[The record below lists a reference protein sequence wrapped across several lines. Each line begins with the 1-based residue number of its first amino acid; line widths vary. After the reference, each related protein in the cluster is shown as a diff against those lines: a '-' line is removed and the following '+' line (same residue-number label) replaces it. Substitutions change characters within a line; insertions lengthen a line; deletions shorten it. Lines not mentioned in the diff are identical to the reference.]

1 MARIRMTA
9 AVHRRISRR
18 ELLAALRNAGLPLLA
33 DRDRAYFIGTDTR
46 GRELEIILAPDDED
60 DDLWIAV
67 HALQTRYRK
76 EG

>member
-9 AVHRRISRR
+9 AVHRRISNR
-18 ELLAALRNAGLPLLA
+18 EILAALRNAGLPLLI

-46 GRELEIILAPDDED
+46 GREFEIILAPDDED

-76 EG
+76 KG

>member
-1 MARIRMTA
+1 
-9 AVHRRISRR
+9 
-18 ELLAALRNAGLPLLA
+18 
-33 DRDRAYFIGTDTR
+33 
-46 GRELEIILAPDDED
+46 LAPDDED